1 MTSHTNEFGQ
11 VIGFP
16 LEFTG
21 PWPRPRGITL
31 HGCTCRLKRAAPEH
45 ARGLFDSFAHDPS
58 GQNWTYMPT
67 SPCARFSKFEAWFMS
82 TCLGEN
88 LIFYTVFD
96 RHEREIGIASYLRI
110 NPSVGSIEVGWISM
124 SPLMQRSVMS
134 TEAMYLMIWAIA
146 PL

>member
-1 MTSHTNEFGQ
+1 
-11 VIGFP
+11 
-16 LEFTG
+16 
-21 PWPRPRGITL
+21 
-31 HGCTCRLKRAAPEH
+31 
-45 ARGLFDSFAHDPS
+45 
-58 GQNWTYMPT
+58 
-67 SPCARFSKFEAWFMS
+67 MS

-88 LIFYTVFD
+88 LLFYTVFD
-96 RHEREIGIASYLRI
+96 RREREIGIASYLRI